1 MGRRV
6 SDAQSVKVV
15 VPINTSITA
24 GDFVFLGGFLGL
36 ALQSVVTDAVKTG
49 EVVLDVTPGEYE
61 TKQINAADAFA
72 VGDQVYWDNVNK
84 RFTIVAAGNRYVG
97 VVTQAKDAN
106 GVIWFRMD
114 KQPGPIVQA
123 AAQANSAAADVGGVV
138 ADFNNLL
145 AKLRAAGIMA
155 Q

>member
-1 MGRRV
+1 MGRRI

-15 VPINTSITA
+15 VPINTTIA
-24 GDFVFLGGFLGL
+24 VGDFIFLGGVLGL
-36 ALQSVVTDAVKTG
+36 ALQSVVTDAVTTG
-49 EVVLDVTPGEYE
+49 QVVLDVTPSEYE
-61 TKQINAADAFA
+61 TKQINAAEAFA
-72 VGDQVYWDNVNK
+72 LGDPVHWDTANK
-84 RFTIVAAGNRYVG
+84 RFTTVAAGNRHVG

-123 AAQANSAAADVGGVV
+123 AAQVNSAAIDVAGVV
-138 ADFNNLL
+138 GDLNALL
-145 AKLRAAGIMA
+145 AKLRTAGIMA